1 MSIASARA
9 TCLVESGA
17 GGDVVDV
24 GAPAVVDVVSPG
36 GRLDVVV
43 VVTGPHVGSPV
54 GNGGAPLFT
63 AHVMTTCWPGVYV
76 ITARWSS
83 GTPRLLGPRRLGR
96 NSALRIRTSSSRPG
110 FVVVVVDSGTVVAVV
125 GAVVGCVGWVGA
137 VVVFVGWVGGCV
149 GGVVGGCVGGVVGGC
164 VGGVVGGCVGWVGG
178 GVGWV
183 GGCVGG
189 VVDVGGGT
197 VITVGGTTV
206 VVVRGSVETVVD
218 GARVVVGGSVVVG
231 SVVLAEGCVGTVTLL
246 SSSLPSATNAMR
258 PIAQAAITTP
268 ATTRAAV
275 TSWLPLRD
283 PSDLRIESA
292 ARAARTNA
300 TIVPTIGSTMLTI
313 AQTSAATANG
323 STLGSSPHPPGPSPR
338 PDAPVGS
345 GSGPTGTA
353 PVSGPSEGGPA
364 AGTGSP
370 YRQSS
375 RHTRQGRRVR
385 ARR

>member
-54 GNGGAPLFT
+54 GSGGAPLFT
-63 AHVMTTCWPGVYV
+63 AHVITTWSPGVYV
-76 ITARWSS
+76 TTARWSS
-83 GTPRLLGPRRLGR
+83 GTPRLLGPNRFGR
-96 NSALRIRTSSSRPG
+96 SSALWIRTSSSRPG
-110 FVVVVVDSGTVVAVV
+110 FVVVVVDSGTVVGVV

-137 VVVFVGWVGGCV
+137 VVVFVGWVGACVGGVVGGCV

-178 GVGWV
+178 V
-183 GGCVGG
+183 
-189 VVDVGGGT
+189 VGGGAT

-218 GARVVVGGSVVVG
+218 GGRVVVAGSVVVG

-246 SSSLPSATNAMR
+246 PSSLSSATNAIK
-258 PIAQAAITTP
+258 PIAQATITTP

-275 TSWLPLRD
+275 TS
-283 PSDLRIESA
+283 
-292 ARAARTNA
+292 
-300 TIVPTIGSTMLTI
+300 
-313 AQTSAATANG
+313 
-323 STLGSSPHPPGPSPR
+323 
-338 PDAPVGS
+338 
-345 GSGPTGTA
+345 
-353 PVSGPSEGGPA
+353 
-364 AGTGSP
+364 
-370 YRQSS
+370 
-375 RHTRQGRRVR
+375 
-385 ARR
+385 